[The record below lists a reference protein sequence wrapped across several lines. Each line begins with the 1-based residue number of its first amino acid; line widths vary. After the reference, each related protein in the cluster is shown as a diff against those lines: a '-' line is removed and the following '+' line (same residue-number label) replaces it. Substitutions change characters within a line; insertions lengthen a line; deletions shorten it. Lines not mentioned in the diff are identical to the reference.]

1 MKNKLFFPLV
11 FLLLLFIGC
20 LKEMPDK
27 ELTVSIESEDPIK
40 NLQKLTANEFKTNVM
55 ILGVPPLNVLR
66 KDFSPVLLDSLIIV
80 LKKFNPSLICIDGI
94 APKDIDA
101 GRYPDENHFR
111 SLYPIAQKEI
121 ELADIVRKKYKLS
134 YTNALSKAD
143 TILSKQKNNRG
154 LSVNER
160 FELIKYFL
168 ASYDLYSAAL
178 QWSYLSEGEKIKIDL
193 EQTIK
198 NELEQLSN
206 SNDENSSIGIRLAR
220 DLNIQKLYPINDYS
234 DKVYLDKISDILYE
248 EMLISEV
255 YLNSRKDIL
264 DVVTDKKLKESLAA
278 KNLLPFFRHI
288 NSIDYIIRST
298 LKNWGIY
305 YKMFLDSGL
314 DRTRV
319 ALWEMKC
326 LRIAA
331 NIREIS
337 SFHLGKNILVIID
350 VSAKPFLEEY
360 IKSLGDVKVRGFDEF
375 HL

>member
-1 MKNKLFFPLV
+1 MKAHLI
-11 FLLLLFIGC
+11 LLLIIVSYLMVGC

-27 ELTVSIESEDPIK
+27 ELTVSIESEKPIK
-40 NLQKLTANEFKTNVM
+40 NLQKLTSNEFKSSIL

-66 KDFSPVLLDSLIIV
+66 KDFSPALLDSLMLI

-94 APKDIDA
+94 SP
-101 GRYPDENHFR
+101 
-111 SLYPIAQKEI
+111 KEI
-121 ELADIVRKKYKLS
+121 EAFQHLDEYHNKLVNSIASKEIYLAEQVRKKYKLNYS
-134 YTNALSKAD
+134 RSIEEIDSLMQKDISDKSLSLK
-143 TILSKQKNNRG
+143 
-154 LSVNER
+154 ER
-160 FELIKYFL
+160 TELIKHL
-168 ASYDLYSAAL
+168 IAVYDIYSAAL
-178 QWSYLSEGEKIKIDL
+178 QWSYFSRQEKLKA
-193 EQTIK
+193 
-198 NELEQLSN
+198 ELEPSLKEELDQLIN

-220 DLNIQKLYPINDYS
+220 EIKIQKLYPINDYS
-234 DKVYLDKISDILYE
+234 DKFYLDKISDKLYE

-255 YLNSRKDIL
+255 YLNSRKDVL
-264 DVVTDKKLKESLAA
+264 DYQTDKKLKEALTN

-288 NSIDYIIRST
+288 NSLDYIIKST
-298 LKNWGIY
+298 DKNWGIY

-337 SFHLGKNILVIID
+337 SFYPGKNVLVIID

-360 IKSLGDVKVRGFDEF
+360 LKSMGDINITSLEEIN
-375 HL
+375 

>member
-1 MKNKLFFPLV
+1 MKAKLILLIASFSLLFF
-11 FLLLLFIGC
+11 GC

-40 NLQKLTANEFKTNVM
+40 NLQKLTPDEFKSNVL

-66 KDFSPVLLDSLIIV
+66 KDFSPALLDSLVFV

-94 APKDIDA
+94 SP
-101 GRYPDENHFR
+101 
-111 SLYPIAQKEI
+111 KEI
-121 ELADIVRKKYKLS
+121 EAFQHLDDYHSKLVSSLAPKEIKLAELVRKKYKIS
-134 YTNALSKAD
+134 YSKAAD
-143 TILSKQKNNRG
+143 EVDSLLKKDYSQISFDDRLG
-154 LSVNER
+154 
-160 FELIKYFL
+160 LIKNL
-168 ASYDLYSAAL
+168 IATYDIYSASL
-178 QWSYLSEGEKIKIDL
+178 QWSYFTKEEKSRAEIEPSIKD
-193 EQTIK
+193 
-198 NELEQLSN
+198 ELENLVN

-220 DLNIQKLYPINDYS
+220 QLKIQKLYPINDYS
-234 DKVYLDKISDILYE
+234 DKFYLDKISDKLYE

-255 YLNSRKDIL
+255 YLNSRKDVL
-264 DVVTDKKLKESLAA
+264 DFQTDRTLKEALVK

-288 NSIDYIIRST
+288 NSLDYLINSSN
-298 LKNWGIY
+298 KNWGIY

-337 SFHLGKNILVIID
+337 SFYPGKNVLVIID

-360 IKSLGDVKVRGFDEF
+360 LSSMGDVIVSSLDKIN
-375 HL
+375 

>member
-1 MKNKLFFPLV
+1 MKAQLI
-11 FLLLLFIGC
+11 LLLTIVSYLMVGC

-27 ELTVSIESEDPIK
+27 ELTVSIESENPIK
-40 NLQKLTANEFKTNVM
+40 NLQKLTSNEFKSSIL

-66 KDFSPVLLDSLIIV
+66 KDFSPALLDSLILI

-94 APKDIDA
+94 SP
-101 GRYPDENHFR
+101 
-111 SLYPIAQKEI
+111 KEI
-121 ELADIVRKKYKLS
+121 EAFQHLDEYHNKLVNSIASKEIYLAEQVRKKYKLNYS
-134 YTNALSKAD
+134 KSIEEIDSLMRKDISDKALSIK
-143 TILSKQKNNRG
+143 
-154 LSVNER
+154 ER
-160 FELIKYFL
+160 TELIKHL
-168 ASYDLYSAAL
+168 IAVYDIYSAAL
-178 QWSYLSEGEKIKIDL
+178 QWSYFSRQEKLKA
-193 EQTIK
+193 
-198 NELEQLSN
+198 ELEPSLKEELDQLIN

-220 DLNIQKLYPINDYS
+220 EIKIQKLYPINDYT
-234 DKVYLDKISDILYE
+234 DKFYLDKISDKLYE

-264 DVVTDKKLKESLAA
+264 DYQTDKRLKDALAN

-288 NSIDYIIRST
+288 NSMDYIIKST
-298 LKNWGIY
+298 DKNWGIY

-314 DRTRV
+314 DRTRA

-337 SFHLGKNILVIID
+337 SFYPGKNVLVIID

-360 IKSLGDVKVRGFDEF
+360 LKSMGDIRITGLEEIN
-375 HL
+375 